1 MTPHPLLPA
10 ETDLTALK
18 LELRRTAAD
27 LRRVAR
33 SLRTEACAAEV
44 TAPAPEPEPQAAL
57 SLRFL
62 RGGLW
67 NRLRGRRS

>member
-10 ETDLTALK
+10 ETDLTALR

-33 SLRTEACAAEV
+33 SLT
-44 TAPAPEPEPQAAL
+44 TAPAGEQVPPPRSPA
-57 SLRFL
+57 LRFL
-62 RGGLW
+62 PGGLW
-67 NRLRGRRS
+67 GGLRAPPQRL